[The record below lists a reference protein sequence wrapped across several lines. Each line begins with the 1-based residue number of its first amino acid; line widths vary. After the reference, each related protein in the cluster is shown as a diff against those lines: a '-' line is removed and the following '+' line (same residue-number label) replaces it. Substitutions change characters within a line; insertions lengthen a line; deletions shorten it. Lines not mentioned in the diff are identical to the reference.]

1 MWKRHR
7 RYAADGTCNTVLAT
21 LLGHAQASGR
31 IGWEVP
37 VDAASNRAHQHG
49 TNLLR
54 RPDHHDPLTGR
65 RLAAPAGGDGRTRAG
80 RRFPDVQVLVDA
92 LNATSTAAWTT
103 RRRAERAVAAKASPS
118 RGKRKLR
125 RERGIGCVIPNRD
138 VQTANRKRK
147 GSAGG
152 RPVSHDE
159 EAYKRRNVVGCL
171 ARPGLPLGRGAPCR
185 AHLGCGHRESTMG

>member
-7 RYAADGTCNTVLAT
+7 RYATDGTCNTVLAT

-37 VDAASNRAHQHG
+37 VDAAINRAHPPG

-65 RLAAPAGGDGRTRAG
+65 RLAAPGDAPNG
-80 RRFPDVQVLVDA
+80 P
-92 LNATSTAAWTT
+92 WPP
-103 RRRAERAVAAKASPS
+103 KPPPS
-118 RGKRKLR
+118 RGKRKLL
-125 RERGIGCVIPNRD
+125 
-138 VQTANRKRK
+138 RKRK

-152 RPVSHDE
+152 RPVSHDK
-159 EAYKRRNVVGCL
+159 EA
-171 ARPGLPLGRGAPCR
+171 
-185 AHLGCGHRESTMG
+185 